1 MSDIF
6 DVQMAETYDDWY
18 KTPKG
23 RLVDKIEKEVI
34 YEFLK
39 PQPGMKILDIG
50 CGTGN
55 LSLELAKLGAKLQ
68 VSIFRK
74 PCWLKRARRLPRK
87 ISA

>member
-34 YEFLK
+34 YEFFKAPTGDEDLRHRVWNGK
-39 PQPGMKILDIG
+39 SFFGISQIG
-50 CGTGN
+50 SRSYRCRYFGSHAG
-55 LSLELAKLGAKLQ
+55 
-68 VSIFRK
+68 
-74 PCWLKRARRLPRK
+74 
-87 ISA
+87 